1 MSEHIGYHG
10 NSLEFLKTNQIS
22 IGDSVKIFAE
32 ITYTGII
39 MPRYEHNDDKHIVLK
54 LKSGYNIGLEIEK
67 IEKIEKKSSMENNIE
82 KNEKNEIIEK
92 NNSLPNIL
100 LLSTGGTIASKID
113 YRTGAVTPVL
123 TAEELN
129 SSVPELGKIA
139 NIDTKVL
146 FSEYSENI
154 MPEHWIKIAET
165 VKEYSKSEYA
175 GIIIA
180 HGTDTMHYTSSY
192 LSFALAGFPIPIALV
207 GSQRSSDRASSD
219 AALNLI
225 GAVKFLTESKT
236 NGNYIIMHQ
245 DENNE
250 TIACHIGTRVRKNHT
265 SKRGAFQTLGNDPA
279 FLIVE
284 NKVQRNMKRNFFKD
298 SEFVPKIKIN
308 QKVALVKYYPGYN
321 PDLLKNLIDSGFKA
335 IIFEGTGL
343 GHIGENMYPIVKMA
357 NEKGIFMGMTSQC
370 IDGRVRMTV
379 YESGRDLLDLG
390 IIPLENMIPEI
401 ALVKAMWVTGNTEKF
416 DEIKD
421 NMLKEIASEFST

>member
-1 MSEHIGYHG
+1 MR
-10 NSLEFLKTNQIS
+10 KTS
-22 IGDSVKIFAE
+22 IGK
-32 ITYTGII
+32 
-39 MPRYEHNDDKHIVLK
+39 
-54 LKSGYNIGLEIEK
+54 K
-67 IEKIEKKSSMENNIE
+67 IEKNQEVEKKDN
-82 KNEKNEIIEK
+82 
-92 NNSLPNIL
+92 LPNIL

-129 SSVPELGKIA
+129 SSVPELGEIA

-154 MPEHWIKIAET
+154 MPKHWLKIAET
-165 VKEYSKSEYA
+165 IKEYSESNYA

-192 LSFALAGFPIPIALV
+192 LSFSLAGFPIPIALV

-225 GAVKFLTESKT
+225 GAIKFLIESKT
-236 NGNYIIMHQ
+236 NGIYIAMHQ
-245 DENNE
+245 DENDE

-265 SKRGAFQTLGNDPA
+265 SKRGAFQTVGNDPA
-279 FLIVE
+279 FLIVNNE
-284 NKVQRNMKRNFFKD
+284 IHKNIKTEFFTVNKFD
-298 SEFVPKIKIN
+298 PKIKIN
-308 QKVALVKYYPGYN
+308 EKVALVKYYPGYN
-321 PDLLKNLIDSGFKA
+321 PNLLKNIIDLGCKA

-343 GHIGENMYPIVKMA
+343 GHIGENMYPVVKMA

-379 YESGRDLLDLG
+379 YESGRDLLNLG
-390 IIPLENMIPEI
+390 IVPLENMIPEI
-401 ALVKAMWVTGNTEKF
+401 ALVKAMWVTGNTEKY
-416 DEIKD
+416 DEIKE
-421 NMLKEIASEFST
+421 NMLKQIASEFTT